1 MYKTE
6 SRQKNLYSGVNNFT
20 YSYSLVGKIGL
31 HFATDCITCRCLWR
45 LIVKSHWFLR
55 VPA

>member
-6 SRQKNLYSGVNNFT
+6 SRQKNLYLGVNNFT
-20 YSYSLVGKIGL
+20 NSYSLVGKIGL
-31 HFATDCITCRCLWR
+31 HFALDCIMCQCLRR